1 MKKLSPTGDLE
12 KSSYGDRYCV
22 TVEFADPR
30 ISGTL
35 TIGAM
40 ATPDYIRYQGTVIV
54 NGVEYR
60 VSNNCAVNVSKIEH
74 YALTKNGTFS
84 EYASNSARET
94 FRKALAEIV
103 AVVLKDKNF
112 VNEQIATETQH
123 LGYDIERLQ
132 SNRDALTVK
141 IAELNEEISQKMS
154 KQWTNKALLGGTKN
168 ESRSNSLTAIG

>member
-1 MKKLSPTGDLE
+1 VKKLELRPDTE

-22 TVEFADPR
+22 TADFADPR

-40 ATPDYIRYQGTVIV
+40 ATPDYIRYSGTVTV

-60 VSNNCAVNVSKIEH
+60 VSNNSPVVGAKVEY

-84 EYASNSARET
+84 EYASASARET
-94 FRKALAEIV
+94 FRKALKEIIAEAI
-103 AVVLKDKNF
+103 KDPKF
-112 VNEQIATETQH
+112 VNEQIETETQH

-132 SNRDALTVK
+132 SNRDALVVK
-141 IAELNEEISQKMS
+141 INELNEEISQKMS
-154 KQWTNKALLGGTKN
+154 KQWTNKALVG
-168 ESRSNSLTAIG
+168 

>member
-22 TVEFADPR
+22 TVDFADSR
-30 ISGTL
+30 IEGII

-40 ATPDYIRYQGTVIV
+40 ASPTHIRYTGAVII
-54 NGVEYR
+54 NGVHYS
-60 VSNNCAVNVSKIEH
+60 VSNNCAVDVAKIEH

-84 EYASNSARET
+84 EYASDSARET

-112 VNEQIATETQH
+112 VTEQIATESQYI
-123 LGYDIERLQ
+123 GYDIERLQ
-132 SNRDALTVK
+132 SNRDALVVK
-141 IAELNEEISQKMS
+141 IAELDEEIAQKKA
-154 KQWTNKALLGGTKN
+154 KQWTNKALLV
-168 ESRSNSLTAIG
+168 

>member
-1 MKKLSPTGDLE
+1 MKKLELRPDTE

-22 TVEFADPR
+22 TADFADPR

-40 ATPDYIRYQGTVIV
+40 ATPDYIRYSGTVTV

-60 VSNNCAVNVSKIEH
+60 VSNNSPVVGAKVEY

-84 EYASNSARET
+84 EYASASARET
-94 FRKALAEIV
+94 FRKALEEIIAEAI
-103 AVVLKDKNF
+103 KDPKF
-112 VNEQIATETQH
+112 VNEQIETETQH

-132 SNRDALTVK
+132 SNRDALVVK
-141 IAELNEEISQKMS
+141 INELNEEISQKMS
-154 KQWTNKALLGGTKN
+154 KQWTNKAL
-168 ESRSNSLTAIG
+168 IG

>member
-1 MKKLSPTGDLE
+1 MKKLELRPDSE

-22 TVEFADPR
+22 TADFADPR

-40 ATPDYIRYQGTVIV
+40 ATPDYIRYSGTVTV

-60 VSNNCAVNVSKIEH
+60 VSNNSPVVGAKVEY

-84 EYASNSARET
+84 EYASTSARET
-94 FRKALAEIV
+94 FRKALEEIIAEAI
-103 AVVLKDKNF
+103 KDPKF
-112 VNEQIATETQH
+112 VNEQIETETQH

-132 SNRDALTVK
+132 SNRDALVVK
-141 IAELNEEISQKMS
+141 INELNEEISQKMS
-154 KQWTNKALLGGTKN
+154 KQWTNKALVG
-168 ESRSNSLTAIG
+168 

>member
-1 MKKLSPTGDLE
+1 MKKLELRPDTE

-22 TVEFADPR
+22 TADFADPR

-40 ATPDYIRYQGTVIV
+40 ATPDYIRYSGTVTV

-60 VSNNCAVNVSKIEH
+60 VSNNSPVVGAKVEY

-84 EYASNSARET
+84 EYASASARET
-94 FRKALAEIV
+94 FRKALEEIIAEAI
-103 AVVLKDKNF
+103 KDPKF
-112 VNEQIATETQH
+112 VNEQIETETQH

-132 SNRDALTVK
+132 SNRDALVVK
-141 IAELNEEISQKMS
+141 INELNEEISQKMS
-154 KQWTNKALLGGTKN
+154 KQWTNKALLV
-168 ESRSNSLTAIG
+168 

>member
-1 MKKLSPTGDLE
+1 VKKLELRPDTE

-22 TVEFADPR
+22 TADFADPR

-40 ATPDYIRYQGTVIV
+40 ATPDYIRYSGTVTV

-60 VSNNCAVNVSKIEH
+60 VSNNSPVVGAKVEY

-84 EYASNSARET
+84 EYASTSARET
-94 FRKALAEIV
+94 FRKALEEIIAEAI
-103 AVVLKDKNF
+103 KDPKF
-112 VNEQIATETQH
+112 VNEQIETETQH

-132 SNRDALTVK
+132 SNRDALVVK
-141 IAELNEEISQKMS
+141 INELNEEISQKMS
-154 KQWTNKALLGGTKN
+154 KQWTNKALLV
-168 ESRSNSLTAIG
+168 

>member
-1 MKKLSPTGDLE
+1 MKKLSPTADLE

-30 ISGTL
+30 IEGTL

-40 ATPDYIRYQGTVIV
+40 ASPDYIRYSGDVTI
-54 NGVEYR
+54 NGVDYH
-60 VSNNCAVNVSKIEH
+60 VSNNCQVSVSKIEH
-74 YALTKNGTFS
+74 YALTKSGTFS
-84 EYASNSARET
+84 EYASDSARET

-103 AVVLKDKNF
+103 EVVLKDRNF
-112 VNEQIATETQH
+112 VNEQIETESRY

-132 SNRDALTVK
+132 ANRDALVVK

-154 KQWTNKALLGGTKN
+154 KQWTNKALLV
-168 ESRSNSLTAIG
+168 

>member
-1 MKKLSPTGDLE
+1 MKKLELRPDTE

-22 TVEFADPR
+22 TADFADPR

-40 ATPDYIRYQGTVIV
+40 ATPDYIRYSGTVTV

-60 VSNNCAVNVSKIEH
+60 VSNNSPVVGAKVEY

-84 EYASNSARET
+84 EYASTSARET
-94 FRKALAEIV
+94 FRKALEEIIAEAI
-103 AVVLKDKNF
+103 KDPKF
-112 VNEQIATETQH
+112 VNEQIETETQH

-132 SNRDALTVK
+132 SNRDALVVK
-141 IAELNEEISQKMS
+141 INELNEVPKTPKPLIYEKVDNIY
-154 KQWTNKALLGGTKN
+154 
-168 ESRSNSLTAIG
+168 

>member
-1 MKKLSPTGDLE
+1 MKKLELRPDTE

-22 TVEFADPR
+22 TADFADPR

-40 ATPDYIRYQGTVIV
+40 ATPDYIRYSGTVTV

-60 VSNNCAVNVSKIEH
+60 VSNNSPVVGAKVEY

-84 EYASNSARET
+84 EYASASARET
-94 FRKALAEIV
+94 FRKALEEIIAEAI
-103 AVVLKDKNF
+103 KDPKF
-112 VNEQIATETQH
+112 VNEQIETETQH

-132 SNRDALTVK
+132 SNRDALVVK
-141 IAELNEEISQKMS
+141 INELNEEISQKMS
-154 KQWTNKALLGGTKN
+154 KQWTNKALVG
-168 ESRSNSLTAIG
+168 

>member
-1 MKKLSPTGDLE
+1 MKKLELRPDTE

-22 TVEFADPR
+22 TADFADPR

-40 ATPDYIRYQGTVIV
+40 ATPDYIRYSGTVTV

-60 VSNNCAVNVSKIEH
+60 VSNNSPVVGAKVEY

-84 EYASNSARET
+84 EYASASARET
-94 FRKALAEIV
+94 FRKALKEIIAEAI
-103 AVVLKDKNF
+103 KDPKF
-112 VNEQIATETQH
+112 VNEQIETETQH

-132 SNRDALTVK
+132 SNRDALVVK
-141 IAELNEEISQKMS
+141 INELNEEISQKMS
-154 KQWTNKALLGGTKN
+154 KQWTNKALVG
-168 ESRSNSLTAIG
+168 

>member
-22 TVEFADPR
+22 TVDFADPR
-30 ISGTL
+30 IEGII

-40 ATPDYIRYQGTVIV
+40 ASPTHIRYTGAVTI
-54 NGVEYR
+54 NGVHYS
-60 VSNNCAVNVSKIEH
+60 VSNNCAVDVAKIEH

-84 EYASNSARET
+84 EYASDSARET

-112 VNEQIATETQH
+112 VNEQIATESQYI
-123 LGYDIERLQ
+123 GYDIERLQ
-132 SNRDALTVK
+132 SNRDALTVQ
-141 IAELNEEISQKMS
+141 IAELDEEIAQKKA
-154 KQWTNKALLGGTKN
+154 KQWTNKALLV
-168 ESRSNSLTAIG
+168 

>member
-1 MKKLSPTGDLE
+1 VKKLELRPDTE

-22 TVEFADPR
+22 TADFADPR

-40 ATPDYIRYQGTVIV
+40 ATPDYIRYSGTVTV

-60 VSNNCAVNVSKIEH
+60 VSNNSPVVGAKVEY

-84 EYASNSARET
+84 EYASTSARET
-94 FRKALAEIV
+94 FRKALEEIIAEAI
-103 AVVLKDKNF
+103 KDPKF
-112 VNEQIATETQH
+112 VNEQIETETQH

-132 SNRDALTVK
+132 SNRDALVVK
-141 IAELNEEISQKMS
+141 INELNEVPKTPKPLIYEKVDNIY
-154 KQWTNKALLGGTKN
+154 
-168 ESRSNSLTAIG
+168 

>member
-1 MKKLSPTGDLE
+1 MKKLELRPDTE

-22 TVEFADPR
+22 TADFADPR

-40 ATPDYIRYQGTVIV
+40 ATPDYIRYSGTVTV

-60 VSNNCAVNVSKIEH
+60 VSNNSPVVGAKVEY

-84 EYASNSARET
+84 EYASTSARET
-94 FRKALAEIV
+94 FRKALEEIIAEAI
-103 AVVLKDKNF
+103 KDPKF
-112 VNEQIATETQH
+112 VNEQIETETQH

-132 SNRDALTVK
+132 SNRDALVVK
-141 IAELNEEISQKMS
+141 INELNEEISQKMS
-154 KQWTNKALLGGTKN
+154 KQWTNKALLV
-168 ESRSNSLTAIG
+168 

>member
-1 MKKLSPTGDLE
+1 MKKLELRPDSE

-22 TVEFADPR
+22 TADFADPR

-40 ATPDYIRYQGTVIV
+40 ATPDYIRYSGTVTV

-60 VSNNCAVNVSKIEH
+60 VSNNSPVVGAKVEY

-84 EYASNSARET
+84 EYASASARET
-94 FRKALAEIV
+94 FRKALEEIIAEAI
-103 AVVLKDKNF
+103 KDPKF
-112 VNEQIATETQH
+112 VNEQIETETQH

-132 SNRDALTVK
+132 SNRDALVVK
-141 IAELNEEISQKMS
+141 INELNEEISQKMS
-154 KQWTNKALLGGTKN
+154 KQWTNKALLV
-168 ESRSNSLTAIG
+168 

>member
-1 MKKLSPTGDLE
+1 VKKLELRPDTE

-22 TVEFADPR
+22 TADFADPR

-40 ATPDYIRYQGTVIV
+40 ATPDYIRYSGTVTV

-60 VSNNCAVNVSKIEH
+60 VSNNSPVVGAKVEY

-84 EYASNSARET
+84 EYASASARET
-94 FRKALAEIV
+94 FRKALEEIIAEAI
-103 AVVLKDKNF
+103 KDPKF
-112 VNEQIATETQH
+112 VNEQIETETQH

-132 SNRDALTVK
+132 SNRDALVVK
-141 IAELNEEISQKMS
+141 INELNEEISQKMS
-154 KQWTNKALLGGTKN
+154 KQWTNKAL
-168 ESRSNSLTAIG
+168 IG

>member
-30 ISGTL
+30 IEGTL

-40 ATPDYIRYQGTVIV
+40 ASPDYIRYSGDVTI
-54 NGVEYR
+54 NGVDYH
-60 VSNNCAVNVSKIEH
+60 VSNNCQVSVSKIEH
-74 YALTKNGTFS
+74 YALTKSGTFS

-103 AVVLKDKNF
+103 AVVL
-112 VNEQIATETQH
+112 Q
-123 LGYDIERLQ
+123 G
-132 SNRDALTVK
+132 
-141 IAELNEEISQKMS
+141 
-154 KQWTNKALLGGTKN
+154 
-168 ESRSNSLTAIG
+168 

>member
-1 MKKLSPTGDLE
+1 VKKLELRPDSE

-22 TVEFADPR
+22 TADFADPR

-40 ATPDYIRYQGTVIV
+40 ATPDYIRYSGTVTV

-60 VSNNCAVNVSKIEH
+60 VSNNSPVVGAKVEY

-84 EYASNSARET
+84 EYASASARET
-94 FRKALAEIV
+94 FRKALEEIIAEAI
-103 AVVLKDKNF
+103 KDPKF
-112 VNEQIATETQH
+112 VNEQIETETQH

-132 SNRDALTVK
+132 SNRDALVVK
-141 IAELNEEISQKMS
+141 INELNEEISQKMS
-154 KQWTNKALLGGTKN
+154 KQWTNKALLV
-168 ESRSNSLTAIG
+168 

>member
-1 MKKLSPTGDLE
+1 MKKLELRPDTE

-22 TVEFADPR
+22 TVDFADPR

-40 ATPDYIRYQGTVIV
+40 ATPDYIRYQGTVTI

-60 VSNNCAVNVSKIEH
+60 VSNNSPVAIAKVEY

-84 EYASNSARET
+84 DYASASAKET
-94 FRKALAEIV
+94 FRKALEEIIAEAI
-103 AVVLKDKNF
+103 KDPKF
-112 VNEQIATETQH
+112 VNEQIATESQH

-154 KQWTNKALLGGTKN
+154 KQWTNKALLV
-168 ESRSNSLTAIG
+168 

>member
-1 MKKLSPTGDLE
+1 VKKLSPTGDLE

-22 TVEFADPR
+22 TVDFADPR
-30 ISGTL
+30 IEGII

-40 ATPDYIRYQGTVIV
+40 AAPTHIRYTGSVII
-54 NGVEYR
+54 NGVHYS
-60 VSNNCAVNVSKIEH
+60 VSNNCTVDVAKIEH

-84 EYASNSARET
+84 EYASDSARET

-112 VNEQIATETQH
+112 VNEQIATESQH

-141 IAELNEEISQKMS
+141 IAELDEEIAQKQA
-154 KQWTNKALLGGTKN
+154 KQWTNKALLV
-168 ESRSNSLTAIG
+168 

>member
-1 MKKLSPTGDLE
+1 MKKLSPTADLE

-30 ISGTL
+30 IEGTI

-40 ATPDYIRYQGTVIV
+40 ASPDYIRYTGNVTI
-54 NGVEYR
+54 NGVSYS
-60 VSNNCAVNVSKIEH
+60 VSNNCAVSVSKIEH
-74 YALTKNGTFS
+74 YALTKSGTFS
-84 EYASNSARET
+84 DYASDSARET

-103 AVVLKDKNF
+103 AVVLKDRNF
-112 VNEQIATETQH
+112 VNEQIETESRY

-132 SNRDALTVK
+132 ANRDELTVK

-154 KQWTNKALLGGTKN
+154 KQWTNKALLV
-168 ESRSNSLTAIG
+168 